1 MNIKV
6 GDIVLYKELTIP
18 VRIMAQYTSRM
29 KLSHFGLVNG
39 TINNLTLVKSVVLPE
54 LKVDDLVIINDITKD
69 DKDQYLTSWRTEHED
84 MVHFD
89 TSEIELVK
97 SVTIPKFKNN
107 DLVIVCNIPD
117 EEKRMYGCS
126 WDDCMDRYIGK
137 MVRVR
142 THTRNKDR
150 VQIEGWYFHTYHLE
164 LVRDYDIV

>member
-1 MNIKV
+1 MGIKV
-6 GDIVLYKELTIP
+6 GDLVSYQGFTVRVMNISGNTI
-18 VRIMAQYTSRM
+18 
-29 KLSHFGLVNG
+29 KLSKFGRVN
-39 TINNLTLVKSVVLPE
+39 
-54 LKVDDLVIINDITKD
+54 
-69 DKDQYLTSWRTEHED
+69 
-84 MVHFD
+84 FD

-164 LVRDYDIV
+164 LVHDYDII